1 VKSDRIIKNANRMR
15 WVALWTIGGAFM
27 PVLMAD
33 VLRFI
38 ITHAALTLGMFAR
51 HTSNKTDNNRP
62 ILTQA
67 PDTVPKPQYGFKAA

>member
-1 VKSDRIIKNANRMR
+1 
-15 WVALWTIGGAFM
+15 M

-38 ITHAALTLGMFAR
+38 ITHAALTLGMFVR
-51 HTSNKTDNNRP
+51 HTSNKTDNYRP

-67 PDTVPKPQYGFKAA
+67 PDTARKPQYGFKAA